1 MDENGVLRED
11 NASLNTV
18 QLLGV
23 EDYNRAFGASQVLA
37 EDEALLWCCLLY
49 TSGKPRAF
57 HPGEY

>member
-1 MDENGVLRED
+1 MRTACSGED

-37 EDEALLWCCLLY
+37 EDEALLWC
-49 TSGKPRAF
+49 TDKKHAAPKP
-57 HPGEY
+57 